1 MNSFI
6 IRLWTVKIWFAYKAN
21 NYALLKKLRMIE
33 YRFLG
38 NGLRYRIHFGY
49 VFFSPRGIFSTTS
62 VKKFK
67 KAEPETYG
75 LWGLILPQ
83 PSG

>member
-21 NYALLKKLRMIE
+21 NYALLEKLRMIE

-38 NGLRYRIHFGY
+38 NGLRY
-49 VFFSPRGIFSTTS
+49 
-62 VKKFK
+62 
-67 KAEPETYG
+67 
-75 LWGLILPQ
+75 
-83 PSG
+83 